1 MTHEEE
7 MAKLRA
13 ETARLRLENDKMQ
26 KQIVN
31 QLEDINNT
39 IKGFN

>member
-13 ETARLRLENDKMQ
+13 ETAKLRAENDVMQ
-26 KQIVN
+26 RDIEQ
-31 QLEDINNT
+31 QLAKINKA
-39 IKGFN
+39 IRGL

>member
-13 ETARLRLENDKMQ
+13 ETARLRAENDELQ
-26 KQIVN
+26 KKIEQ
-31 QLEDINNT
+31 QLSDINKT
-39 IKGFN
+39 IRGL

>member
-13 ETARLRLENDKMQ
+13 ETAALRAENDQLQ
-26 KQIVN
+26 KQIEN
-31 QLEDINNT
+31 QLHDINNI
-39 IKGFN
+39 IKSL